1 MKSRL
6 KDPTRQAELLS
17 DRPVKKQ
24 ESKVSKKQRKVK
36 VSEEKGQ
43 LCRLLQD
50 IKYVYGQKKVT
61 EFNDMEFTHVY
72 GDKTF

>member
-1 MKSRL
+1 MS
-6 KDPTRQAELLS
+6 E
-17 DRPVKKQ
+17 RPVENQ

-43 LCRLLQD
+43 LCRMLED
-50 IKYVYGQKKVT
+50 IKYVYGQKKFIG
-61 EFNDMEFTHVY
+61 FNDMEFTHVY